1 MEEPLLLGLARRF
14 LGEDCVLADM
24 SLNSI
29 GPHTDNGAWHV
40 DVPLGQLPEPLPDFP
55 LTLQCVWMVD
65 EFTHSN
71 GASCVVPGARAAPL
85 SPPVFSPLLT
95 SLSLPILQGAT

>member
-1 MEEPLLLGLARRF
+1 M
-14 LGEDCVLADM
+14 
-24 SLNSI
+24 
-29 GPHTDNGAWHV
+29 